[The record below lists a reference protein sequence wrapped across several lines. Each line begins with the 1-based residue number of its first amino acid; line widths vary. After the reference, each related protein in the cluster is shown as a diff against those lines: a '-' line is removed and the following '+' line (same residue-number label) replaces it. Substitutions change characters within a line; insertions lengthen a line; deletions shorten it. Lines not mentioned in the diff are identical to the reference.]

1 MEHLYD
7 NYTVTT
13 DQEPHPQARLHD
25 FAVWV
30 SLVIITAM
38 IASAIA
44 QGAPVTGLPQS
55 PQVIT
60 LTKFVCLPT
69 PVATTPDVYTPYW
82 RP

>member
-1 MEHLYD
+1 MEQLFNEVKITEQATSDKLRWYD
-7 NYTVTT
+7 L
-13 DQEPHPQARLHD
+13 PIM
-25 FAVWV
+25 
-30 SLVIITAM
+30 LVLASITAFV
-38 IASAIA
+38 IYLWPLEAR
-44 QGAPVTGLPQS
+44 PQP